1 MISLEILQSVLRHIF
16 VERTVEIQDA
26 QVWSR
31 LATAACPCNGMVLMD
46 ESLQLLPAVEA
57 LDLSRN
63 NLAKVANL
71 QKCLRLKFLD
81 LGFNHITSVASLNE
95 VQVQIIKYGHGYFV
109 PPFICTVL
117 ASREEELHSC
127 PFRFAQFMIVMTFA
141 VS

>member
-95 VQVQIIKYGHGYFV
+95 VQVQIYQNMDMGTSSLHLSVLSWQAGKKN
-109 PPFICTVL
+109 CTLVH
-117 ASREEELHSC
+117 SDLHSL
-127 PFRFAQFMIVMTFA
+127 
-141 VS
+141 

>member
-95 VQVQIIKYGHGYFV
+95 VQV
-109 PPFICTVL
+109 
-117 ASREEELHSC
+117 
-127 PFRFAQFMIVMTFA
+127 
-141 VS
+141 

>member
-1 MISLEILQSVLRHIF
+1 
-16 VERTVEIQDA
+16 
-26 QVWSR
+26 
-31 LATAACPCNGMVLMD
+31 MD

-95 VQVQIIKYGHGYFV
+95 VQVQIYQNMDMGTSSLHLSVLSWQAGKKN
-109 PPFICTVL
+109 CTVVH
-117 ASREEELHSC
+117 SDLHSL
-127 PFRFAQFMIVMTFA
+127 
-141 VS
+141 

>member
-46 ESLQLLPAVEA
+46 ESLQLLPVVEA

-95 VQVQIIKYGHGYFV
+95 VQVQIYQNMDMGTSSLHLSVLSWQEGKKN
-109 PPFICTVL
+109 CTVVH
-117 ASREEELHSC
+117 SDLHSL
-127 PFRFAQFMIVMTFA
+127 
-141 VS
+141 